1 MEKNNKKHPWE
12 PSHVLHFLHKTT
24 LMVGKYS
31 LKIIYEVCLPNL
43 GSCFR
48 ENQDIQMQEYIN
60 NNTDEAF
67 YNSVFKYGEY
77 QYYLN
82 IASTRRDFYG
92 DPGMEFR
99 KRMVEMFVPIIRKF
113 IKDAATDNLYI
124 TEDGELVKQ

>member
-1 MEKNNKKHPWE
+1 
-12 PSHVLHFLHKTT
+12 
-24 LMVGKYS
+24 
-31 LKIIYEVCLPNL
+31 
-43 GSCFR
+43 
-48 ENQDIQMQEYIN
+48 MQEYIN

-124 TEDGELVKQ
+124 IEDGELVKQ